1 MTTMTDAVTG
11 ETLPY
16 TDVQLPGRRQGKVR
30 DIYPLPGRAGAAPRL
45 LIVATDRVSAFDV
58 VLPTPIPGKGRLL
71 TEISLR
77 WFDFIRGL
85 GLIGDHVLSDDP
97 HDEPELTE
105 QQRAM
110 LKGRIMICRA
120 AEVVPVEFVVR
131 GYLAGSGWREY
142 QQSGSVCGV
151 ALPAGLRNGD
161 KLPEPIFTPT
171 TKASSGHDEPLD
183 FKQAAAIAGEEVVER
198 LRSVSL
204 AIYAAGAAYAGE
216 RGIILADTKFEFG
229 NALDSDGR
237 RTDEII
243 LIDEVLTPD
252 SSRYWPADRH
262 EPGRE
267 QDNFDKQYIRNHLQ
281 KVVDN
286 GQWHKTPPGPPLPA
300 EVVANTLSRYVEVR
314 DRLFGHGR

>member
-1 MTTMTDAVTG
+1 MTTIPDTVTD

-16 TDVQLPGRRQGKVR
+16 TDLRLPGRREGKVR
-30 DIYPLPGRAGAAPRL
+30 DIYPLPGHDGEPPRL

-71 TEISLR
+71 TEISIR

-85 GLIGDHVLSDDP
+85 GLLGDHLLSDDP
-97 HDEPELTE
+97 DDVPELTDQE
-105 QQRAM
+105 RAQ
-110 LKGRIMICRA
+110 LKGRIMIGRA

-142 QQSGSVCGV
+142 QQSQSVCGV
-151 ALPAGLRNGD
+151 ALPPGLRNGD

-171 TKASSGHDEPLD
+171 TKAQSGHDEPLD
-183 FKQAAAIAGEEVVER
+183 FEQAAAIAGREVVER
-198 LRSVSL
+198 LCSVSL
-204 AIYAAGAAYAGE
+204 AIYTAGADYAGQ

-229 NALDSDGR
+229 NALDADGR

-262 EPGRE
+262 
-267 QDNFDKQYIRNHLQ
+267 
-281 KVVDN
+281 
-286 GQWHKTPPGPPLPA
+286 
-300 EVVANTLSRYVEVR
+300 
-314 DRLFGHGR
+314 